1 MVERVI
7 KMIPTILIS
16 VLTTI
21 PVVIRAEL
29 NTEPL
34 PAKAVMNGASSEP
47 PQATQ
52 CEPMSVT
59 TVALPVLVRPF
70 LLLRSRNKRTI
81 SRILTVA
88 KNEKIAKDSD
98 RGSSRLVKV
107 LVKD

>member
-7 KMIPTILIS
+7 RIIPTILIS
-16 VLTTI
+16 VLTTM

-29 NTEPL
+29 KVAPL
-34 PAKAVMNGASSEP
+34 PAKVVMNGASNEP

-52 CEPMSVT
+52 CEPISVT
-59 TVALPVLVRPF
+59 TVALPVLVNPF

-88 KNEKIAKDSD
+88 KNEKIAKDSE
-98 RGSSRLVKV
+98 RGSSRLEKV